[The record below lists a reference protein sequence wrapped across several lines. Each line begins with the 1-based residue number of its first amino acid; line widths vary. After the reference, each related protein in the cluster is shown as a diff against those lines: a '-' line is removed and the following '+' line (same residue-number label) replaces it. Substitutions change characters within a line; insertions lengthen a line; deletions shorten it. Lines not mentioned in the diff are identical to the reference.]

1 MAKGYHILPLNLDDF
16 NVTNTS
22 FCFSVQSGVLL
33 MEPPIVVDDFEENN
47 SSFSKHNASRSLSV
61 SVQPAIVVR
70 RRTTYANGRAGGDG
84 VQGRIGGGG
93 SGGVQRS
100 MSLSLRRPMSMSC
113 INTSS
118 SGLRRIMPGNPSSCC
133 FQNIVKLIITNEFPT
148 MNIHNK
154 NQPDNNKQILYLAK
168 RYRCLLPLSF
178 SVASNVFFTCEFD
191 ELCF

>member
-16 NVTNTS
+16 HVTNTS

-33 MEPPIVVDDFEENN
+33 MEPPIVIDDYEENN
-47 SSFSKHNASRSLSV
+47 SSFPKHNASRSLSV

-93 SGGVQRS
+93 GVQRS

-118 SGLRRIMPGNPSSCC
+118 SGLRRIMPGNP
-133 FQNIVKLIITNEFPT
+133 FE
-148 MNIHNK
+148 
-154 NQPDNNKQILYLAK
+154 
-168 RYRCLLPLSF
+168 LLF
-178 SVASNVFFTCEFD
+178 SKYSETYYYE
-191 ELCF
+191 